1 MVFIVVKIGSITTLV
16 FRIQPAV
23 YKLQCTIL
31 NKRERA
37 LTDIQKLSR
46 TEVRILH
53 SVVSINSIN
62 IFFSDCLF
70 KLNYRFSL

>member
-1 MVFIVVKIGSITTLV
+1 VVFIVVKIGSITTLV

-23 YKLQCTIL
+23 YKLQSTIL

-62 IFFSDCLF
+62 IFFLTV
-70 KLNYRFSL
+70 FSN